1 MLIDNRPPVLR
12 YAISIASV
20 AAALSLA
27 SLLPSRADPSHFT
40 LFFAAVMVSAWY
52 GGLGAGLLATILS
65 ALSLDFFFIA
75 PIHSITLDWRALLRL
90 SVFVVVSL
98 VTSSLTA
105 ARKRAEEALR
115 QAHAEL
121 EKRVHERTAELAEAN
136 ESLRAEIT
144 ERKRAENE
152 LWHLQQEMGRVE
164 RLAAL
169 GRVTGTIA
177 HELGTPLNSVLGHA
191 QLLAQEPLSDGAR
204 RRLTIIETQVQRM
217 EEIIQHY
224 LSHTRGVP
232 RQSQINLNELVQETL
247 VLLNPIFQQHG
258 VKVTTSLAKSL
269 PLLSGDNASVQRVL
283 INVLDNAVDAS
294 KEGGLLKIG
303 TRVST
308 SSENK
313 HPGVI
318 VEITDTGA
326 GIPQEL
332 LPKVFD
338 LFVTSKPPGKGTG
351 LGLVICEEIIKA
363 HGGRINIQSQIGHGT
378 SVRIFLPTAPRL
390 DEAAVAKE
398 TR

>member
-1 MLIDNRPPVLR
+1 MTSTPLSATREQSFSNWCRQMLIDNRPPVLR

-152 LWHLQQEMGRVE
+152 LWHLQ
-164 RLAAL
+164 
-169 GRVTGTIA
+169 
-177 HELGTPLNSVLGHA
+177 
-191 QLLAQEPLSDGAR
+191 
-204 RRLTIIETQVQRM
+204 
-217 EEIIQHY
+217 
-224 LSHTRGVP
+224 
-232 RQSQINLNELVQETL
+232 
-247 VLLNPIFQQHG
+247 
-258 VKVTTSLAKSL
+258 
-269 PLLSGDNASVQRVL
+269 
-283 INVLDNAVDAS
+283 
-294 KEGGLLKIG
+294 
-303 TRVST
+303 
-308 SSENK
+308 
-313 HPGVI
+313 
-318 VEITDTGA
+318 
-326 GIPQEL
+326 
-332 LPKVFD
+332 
-338 LFVTSKPPGKGTG
+338 
-351 LGLVICEEIIKA
+351 
-363 HGGRINIQSQIGHGT
+363 
-378 SVRIFLPTAPRL
+378 
-390 DEAAVAKE
+390 
-398 TR
+398 